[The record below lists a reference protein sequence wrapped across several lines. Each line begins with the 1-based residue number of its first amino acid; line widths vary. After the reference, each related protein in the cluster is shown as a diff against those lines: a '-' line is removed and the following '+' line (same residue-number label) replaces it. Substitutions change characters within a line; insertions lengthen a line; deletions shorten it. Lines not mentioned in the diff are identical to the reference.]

1 MAMRTRGSSWV
12 VYWRETD
19 TGKHRQKSFK
29 DKRKAEEFDSE
40 VQHKLKFNRDAL
52 KSTKA
57 SDALETDTRI
67 QGLVLRYLKEKKPM
81 AKSTKENS
89 IAHMD
94 AFYRIIG
101 NPEVA
106 TIDKAMMK
114 RYERGLRKP
123 HTKTYTGPNGTKWT
137 RQYQGAEQNTIKRK
151 VGIVLAVLNWA
162 AEEEYIPGHNLHGY
176 KCAPGEDKKLVPPT
190 PEELKRIR
198 KVAPKHIWR
207 VIYFSFNFG
216 LRVGNSE
223 LFKVTWDR
231 IDFDRKVATIPAAE
245 KGKDQWRQVPIRE
258 DVLAVLKEW
267 KAEDDETGA
276 THVINYKGK
285 PVTTIR
291 KAWNTTLEKAGI
303 TRKIRPYDLRHAFAT
318 YALEAGADP
327 NAVRKLMGHSSMAM
341 IYKNYQHVL
350 DKQKEAAVNAL
361 PSI

>member
-1 MAMRTRGSSWV
+1 MAIRTRGSSWV

-40 VQHKLKFNRDAL
+40 VQHKLKFDREAL

-57 SDALETDTRI
+57 VDAPEADTRI
-67 QGLVLRYLKEKKPM
+67 QALMIRYLKEKPM
-81 AKSTKENS
+81 AKSTKENT
-89 IAHMD
+89 IHHMD

-101 NPEVA
+101 NPEAA
-106 TIDKAMMK
+106 TIDKSTMK
-114 RYERGLRKP
+114 NYERGLRQP
-123 HTKTYTGPNGTKWT
+123 HTKIYTGPNGKKWT
-137 RQYQGAEQNTIKRK
+137 RKFGGAEQNTIKRK
-151 VGIVLAVLNWA
+151 VGIILAILNWA

-198 KVAPKHIWR
+198 KAAPKHVDR
-207 VIYFSFNFG
+207 AIYFAFNFG

-223 LFKVTWDR
+223 LFRVTWDG

-258 DVLAVLKEW
+258 DVLAILKGW
-267 KAEDDETGA
+267 KAEDAETGA
-276 THVINYKGK
+276 RYVVNYMGK

-291 KAWNTTLEKAGI
+291 KAWASTLEKAGI

-350 DKQKEAAVNAL
+350 DEQKAAAVNAL